1 MTHSIFQLYPEL
13 TDVNGDAQNAL
24 VLARRIEWAGFDARL
39 VPIGVDDDVPDVT
52 PAVVVLG
59 SGVDSSLARTRAALE
74 RHRPALETWIDSGIP
89 VLAVGTGME
98 LLGRSVPLPDAPLDG
113 LGLIPGE
120 ATRLPERSTS
130 DLVIESS
137 IGPLTGYEN
146 HARGFVL
153 ASPAEPLGKVIR
165 GTGNG
170 EGAEGVRWRS
180 VWGTHLH
187 GPVLARNPALADAIL
202 AAAGIHLDSRE
213 ALRRVDEIA
222 ARLSSQMIGAA
233 P

>member
-1 MTHSIFQLYPEL
+1 VTARILQLLPGL

-24 VLARRIEWAGFDARL
+24 VLAQRLRWAGVDAEVAVFSAGDA
-39 VPIGVDDDVPDVT
+39 VPEEA

-59 SGVDSSLARTRAALE
+59 SGVDSTLPRVREALE
-74 RHRPALETWIDSGIP
+74 PLRETLEAWIDAGVP

-98 LLGRSVPLPDAPLDG
+98 LLGRSIPLPGGALPG
-113 LGLIPGE
+113 LGIVPGE
-120 ATRLPERSTS
+120 ATPIPARSTS
-130 DLVIESS
+130 DLVVAYAV
-137 IGPLTGYEN
+137 GRLTGYEN

-153 ASPAEPLGKVIR
+153 ASPAEPLGRVLT

-170 EGAEGVRWRS
+170 EGAEGVRWKS

-202 AAAGIHLDSRE
+202 AAAGFAPDSGGTT
-213 ALRRVDEIA
+213 ARVDELAQRVASKLEA
-222 ARLSSQMIGAA
+222 ARS
-233 P
+233 